1 MLSETQLVTGMAA
14 PTAEAGFGQVFP
26 RMTISGCVCIY
37 IYTYIGEQQKD
48 VGEGGDIVCNCVG
61 LVVSS
66 TSFCSVVLANSPLCC
81 NCPKEAITVIYT
93 KVGKTT
99 N

>member
-1 MLSETQLVTGMAA
+1 MY
-14 PTAEAGFGQVFP
+14 
-26 RMTISGCVCIY
+26 IY

-61 LVVSS
+61 LVGSS

-81 NCPKEAITVIYT
+81 NCPKGAITVIYT

-99 N
+99 NWKNDTNWSLTRIVEPGLGSNPLVCVQELGG